1 MKILVDNSDR
11 ILGFA
16 MIRNDWIRGG
26 RGLWRRFKQPG
37 GKAAI
42 FVEAPRRRSCSSY
55 DGWGARPASRE
66 CTDAV

>member
-26 RGLWRRFKQPG
+26 RGYG
-37 GKAAI
+37 GGSNSQVTKL
-42 FVEAPRRRSCSSY
+42 PYSSKL
-55 DGWGARPASRE
+55 R
-66 CTDAV
+66 DAVLAHLTMAEGLGPLLGNVTTQ